1 MTRTRLLLTCCV
13 LLSLPALPAL
23 PALSAATPAAVP
35 SAAPAGE
42 PRAPLDAELARILA
56 QLPGRYV
63 GLAPLP
69 GQPAA
74 PPAPLYHRIVTLDA
88 PRLGRHVLYHEIT
101 RDGFESQ
108 RPQQQ
113 KIYVFDTSTRRTRN
127 SMRSWAV
134 PFGSVIPAPDRD
146 AAALA
151 ALDLRQLKSFPRGCE
166 IRWRTTAADSP
177 RHIAEV
183 LPEDCAF
190 PSEAFRQTVRPS
202 MRYELDARSFTLHEV
217 FYDAERRPLFAD
229 PGPLRARRARTMQEV
244 LDATAAADWRR
255 PDPARTLY
263 LDLPT
268 GRVILEL
275 APAFAPRTV
284 ENLLTLAKAGW
295 FDGLSINR
303 VHDNFVVQ
311 WGDPDATKPQ
321 GRAAARIAPE
331 FTRRWSDDLAVTLLP
346 DPDGFAAQVGFVD
359 GLPVAGDRARGEIW
373 PAHCYGALGVGRDIA
388 LDSGNGSELYVV
400 IGHAPRQLERNIT
413 VVGRVLR
420 GMELLAALPRGTG
433 PLGFYE
439 RAEQRVP
446 IRALRLAADLPANE
460 REAIEVLRTDTAAFD
475 DLIEARRNRRDDFYR
490 VPAGHVDL
498 CNVPLPVRAAP
509 QPAHAQR

>member
-1 MTRTRLLLTCCV
+1 MKESRLLLACCA
-13 LLSLPALPAL
+13 LLLLPVHG
-23 PALSAATPAAVP
+23 AAAS
-35 SAAPAGE
+35 SAAPRGA
-42 PRAPLDAELARILA
+42 LDIELARILA

-63 GLAPLP
+63 GLAPLA

-88 PRLGRHVLYHEIT
+88 PRFGRHVLYHEIT
-101 RDGFESQ
+101 RDGFDSQ

-127 SMRSWAV
+127 SMRSWTV

-151 ALDLRQLKSFPRGCE
+151 ALDLRQLKSFPRSCE
-166 IRWRTTAADSP
+166 IRWRTATEAAP
-177 RHIAEV
+177 RLIAEV

-190 PSEAFRQTVRPS
+190 PSEAFGQTVRPS
-202 MRYELDARSFTLHEV
+202 MRYEL
-217 FYDAERRPLFAD
+217 
-229 PGPLRARRARTMQEV
+229 RARTMQEV
-244 LDATAAADWRR
+244 LDATTAADWRR

-263 LDLPT
+263 LDLPA

-284 ENLLTLAKAGW
+284 ENLLTLVRSGW

-321 GRAAARIAPE
+321 GQAAARIVPE

-439 RAEQRVP
+439 RPEQRVP

-460 REAIEVLRTDTAAFD
+460 RDAIEVLRTDTAAFD

-490 VPAGHVDL
+490 VPAGHIDL
-498 CNVPLPVRAAP
+498 CSVPLPTRAVPERAD
-509 QPAHAQR
+509 AQR

>member
-1 MTRTRLLLTCCV
+1 MKTLRLLQACSAIW
-13 LLSLPALPAL
+13 LLGGLPTAVADE
-23 PALSAATPAAVP
+23 AAGNAV
-35 SAAPAGE
+35 E
-42 PRAPLDAELARILA
+42 AELAQILA
-56 QLPGRYV
+56 LLPGRYV
-63 GLAPLP
+63 GLAPSSA
-69 GQPAA
+69 QPSA

-88 PRLGRHVLYHEIT
+88 PRLGRHVLYHEIS

-113 KIYVFDTSTRRTRN
+113 KVYVFDTRARRTRN
-127 SMRSWAV
+127 SMRSWTV
-134 PFGSVIPAPDRD
+134 PFGNVIQAPDRD

-151 ALDLRQLKSFPRGCE
+151 ALDLRQLKSFPRSCE
-166 IRWRTTAADSP
+166 IRWRTAAESAP
-177 RHIAEV
+177 RLIAEV

-190 PSEAFRQTVRPS
+190 PSEAFGQIVRPS
-202 MRYELDARSFTLHEV
+202 MRYELDARSFTLQEV
-217 FYDAERRPLFAD
+217 FYDAARRPLFPD
-229 PGPLRARRARTMQEV
+229 PGPLRARRAQTMQDV
-244 LDATAAADWRR
+244 LDATTAADWRR

-263 LDLPT
+263 LDLPA

-284 ENLLTLAKAGW
+284 DNLLTLVRAGW
-295 FDGLSINR
+295 FEGLSINR

-311 WGDPDATKPQ
+311 WGDPDANKPQ
-321 GRAAARIAPE
+321 GQAAARIAPE
-331 FTRRWSDDLAVTLLP
+331 FSRRWSDELAVTLLP
-346 DPDGFAAQVGFVD
+346 DRDGFAPQVGFVD
-359 GLPVAGDRARGEIW
+359 GLAVAGDRARGEIW
-373 PAHCYGALGVGRDIA
+373 PAHCYGTLGVGRDIA

-420 GMELLAALPRGTG
+420 GMEMLAALPRGTG

-439 RAEQRVP
+439 RPEQRVP

-460 REAIEVLRTDTAAFD
+460 REPIEVLRTDTAAFD

-490 VPAGHVDL
+490 VPAGHIDL
-498 CNVPLPVRAAP
+498 CSVPLPTRTIPERAD
-509 QPAHAQR
+509 AQR